1 MLEKKLRSW
10 LLQALGTENYLSLV
24 SSTYI
29 RLIAN
34 GRLKKKYPE
43 LFYLEKLIQPGFT
56 CVDIGANVGYYSVFL
71 SKYAGKTGHVYSVE
85 PVPMFAKVFLK
96 NTKTFALNNITLYQ
110 VALGAEQKEITL
122 ETPVLDGV
130 FRHGLT
136 RVVEHA
142 SQTGGLTYQAKM
154 VVADQLFSSL
164 NRLDFLKCDVEG
176 YEIHLFPQMKET
188 ITKFRP
194 LIQIEISEEENKR
207 KMLELLG
214 SWNYLPYRLKEEK
227 LIEMSKQEALSYE
240 DGDYYFM
247 TSK

>member
-1 MLEKKLRSW
+1 MLEKKIRSW
-10 LLQALGTENYLSLV
+10 LLQALGTENYLALV

-43 LFYLEKLIQPGFT
+43 LFFLEKLIQPGFT

-85 PVPMFAKVFLK
+85 PVPMFANVFLK
-96 NTKTFALNNITLYQ
+96 NTKSFALNNITLYQ

-136 RVVEHA
+136 RVVDAA
-142 SQTGGLTYQAKM
+142 SNTGGLSYKAKM
-154 VVADQLFSSL
+154 LIADDLFKNL
-164 NRLDFLKCDVEG
+164 ARLDFLKCDVEG
-176 YEIHLFPQMKET
+176 YEVYLFPQMKDT
-188 ITKFRP
+188 IQKFKP
-194 LIQIEISEEENKR
+194 LIQIEISEQENRR
-207 KMLELLG
+207 KMLDLFA
-214 SWNYLPYRLKEEK
+214 SWNYSPFK
-227 LIEMSKQEALSYE
+227 LLNDELVAISNADALVY
-240 DGDYYFM
+240 DAGDFYFM
-247 TSK
+247 PK

>member
-43 LFYLEKLIQPGFT
+43 LFFLEKLVQPGFT
-56 CVDIGANVGYYSVFL
+56 CVDIGANVGYYTVFL

-85 PVPMFAKVFLK
+85 PVPMFANVFLK
-96 NTKTFALNNITLYQ
+96 HTKSFALNNITLYQ
-110 VALGAEQKEITL
+110 VALGAEEKEITL

-136 RVVEHA
+136 KVVDQA
-142 SQTGGLTYQAKM
+142 SNAGGLSYAAKM
-154 VVADQLFSSL
+154 VVADELFKNL
-164 NRLDFLKCDVEG
+164 NKLDFLKCDVEG
-176 YEIHLFPQMKET
+176 YEVYLFPQMKET
-188 ITKFRP
+188 IQKFKP
-194 LIQIEISEEENKR
+194 LIQIEISEEENRR
-207 KMLELLG
+207 KMLDLFT
-214 SWNYLPYRLKEEK
+214 SWNYSPFRLKDGQ
-227 LIEMSKQEALSYE
+227 LRSLSAQEALTYDE
-240 DGDYYFM
+240 GDFYFRVN
-247 TSK
+247 

>member
-43 LFYLEKLIQPGFT
+43 LFFLEKLIQPGFT

-85 PVPMFAKVFLK
+85 PVPMFANVFLK
-96 NTKTFALNNITLYQ
+96 NTKSFALNNITLYQ

-136 RVVEHA
+136 KVVDQA
-142 SQTGGLTYQAKM
+142 SNTGGLSYKAQM
-154 VVADQLFSSL
+154 LVADNLFKDL
-164 NRLDFLKCDVEG
+164 ARLDFLKCDVEG
-176 YEIHLFPQMKET
+176 YEVYLFPQMKDT
-188 ITKFRP
+188 IQKFKP
-194 LIQIEISEEENKR
+194 LIQIEISEEENRR
-207 KMLELLG
+207 KMLDLFQ
-214 SWNYLPYRLKEEK
+214 SWNYSPYRLKDEQLVK
-227 LIEMSKQEALSYE
+227 LTSNEALSYDE
-240 DGDYYFM
+240 GDFYF
-247 TSK
+247 KAQ

>member
-43 LFYLEKLIQPGFT
+43 LFFLEKLVQPGFT

-85 PVPMFAKVFLK
+85 PVPMFANVFLK
-96 NTKTFALNNITLYQ
+96 NTKSFALNNITLYQ
-110 VALGAEQKEITL
+110 VALGAEEKEITL

-136 RVVEHA
+136 KVVDQA
-142 SQTGGLTYQAKM
+142 SNAGGLSYTAKM
-154 VVADQLFSSL
+154 VVADELFKNL
-164 NRLDFLKCDVEG
+164 NKLDFLKCDVEG
-176 YEIHLFPQMKET
+176 YEVHLFPQMKET
-188 ITKFRP
+188 IQKFKP
-194 LIQIEISEEENKR
+194 LIQIEISEEENRR
-207 KMLELLG
+207 KMLELFT
-214 SWNYLPYRLKEEK
+214 SWNYSPFRLKDGQ
-227 LIEMSKQEALSYE
+227 LISLSAQEALSYDE
-240 DGDYYFM
+240 GDFYFRVN
-247 TSK
+247 